1 MEAASSDRTSVCA
14 SFDIGI
20 RNFALC
26 IVGVTADGHL
36 VVDHWE
42 VIDIV
47 SEAGRPCKTTDEQ
60 VRALIGALTR
70 RSALWASLPPVGTVA
85 VEQQPNNARYGA
97 MSMNVLQH
105 VVGAFF
111 AMHLPSVPVINLHAS
126 KKFSPAVKRLAGA
139 QDDDASQGRREFWY
153 WCTSDD
159 VHAAFTRRLDSCALI
174 DDYDVG
180 CGSSSDRGVTGRL
193 TFRRPRKSLARAEQA
208 VGLRAPDGGLSDSPL
223 TEPPAPLANKRR
235 RYKIH
240 KSQSVAYTD
249 SILTDHPSLH
259 AWSEFFASHSK
270 RDDLADALLQ
280 GLSQLP
286 IEPTAPS
293 PSSAHV

>member
-1 MEAASSDRTSVCA
+1 MATAPSDRASVCA

-26 IVGVTADGHL
+26 IVGVTAGGQIE
-36 VVDHWE
+36 VAHWE

-47 SEAGRPCKTTDEQ
+47 SEAGRPCKTIDEQ
-60 VRALIGALTR
+60 VRALVEALTR
-70 RSALWASLPPVGTVA
+70 RSDLWDSLPADGTVA

-111 AMHLPSVPVINLHAS
+111 AMRLPEARVANLHAS
-126 KKFSPAVKRLAGA
+126 KKFSPAVRQLAGA
-139 QDDDASQGRREFWY
+139 EDDASQGRREFWY
-153 WCTSDD
+153 WCASDA
-159 VHAAFTRRLDSCALI
+159 VHAAFTRRLDECALI
-174 DDYDVG
+174 SGYDAA
-180 CGSSSDRGVTGRL
+180 CGGASERGVTGRL

-223 TEPPAPLANKRR
+223 AEPPAPLANKRR

-249 SILTDHPSLH
+249 TILAAHPSLH
-259 AWSEFFASHSK
+259 AWGEFFASHAK
-270 RDDLADALLQ
+270 RDDLADAFLQ

-286 IEPTAPS
+286 ISPTAPS
-293 PSSAHV
+293 TSSAQV